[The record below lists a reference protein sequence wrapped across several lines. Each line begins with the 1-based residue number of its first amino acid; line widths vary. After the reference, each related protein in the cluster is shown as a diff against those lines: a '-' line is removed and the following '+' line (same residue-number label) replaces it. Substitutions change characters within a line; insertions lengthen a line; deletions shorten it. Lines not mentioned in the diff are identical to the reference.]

1 MCLIEEVESTWIK
14 DIFPDQKKL
23 QGCLMK
29 AAKYFAIQL
38 NEIYLPE
45 LFDLTFT
52 IVFSLP
58 PSATQCVT
66 GVSGQKNSDT

>member
-1 MCLIEEVESTWIK
+1 
-14 DIFPDQKKL
+14 
-23 QGCLMK
+23 MK